1 MLDAALISGNSS
13 SALQGLPKRSG
24 HVTDTVAG
32 MCLWSGWGLLK
43 TAFIPNPSGMSCL
56 SWCSVCFINLIFFF
70 IPCWCNS
77 MKFTELFLF
86 IVLLT
91 KLVSNIERKQV
102 LSSGVFL
109 KLRPH
114 YLLFVTVYLTTFFG
128 CQDYTVCE
136 CILSS
141 FSIMG

>member
-1 MLDAALISGNSS
+1 
-13 SALQGLPKRSG
+13 
-24 HVTDTVAG
+24 
-32 MCLWSGWGLLK
+32 
-43 TAFIPNPSGMSCL
+43 
-56 SWCSVCFINLIFFF
+56 
-70 IPCWCNS
+70 

-114 YLLFVTVYLTTFFG
+114 YLLFVTVFLTTCFG
-128 CQDYTVCE
+128 CWDYTVCE
-136 CILSS
+136 CVLSS
-141 FSIMG
+141 FSIIG